1 MSREIILVG
10 GGGHCKSCI
19 EVIEHEG
26 RYKIFGILDKE
37 TMVGQK
43 ILDYEIKGTD
53 ALIEGF
59 VKNGFAFLIT
69 IGQIK
74 SAEPRKKIY
83 TELTKLG
90 ADIATVISPR
100 AHVSKYAKVGRG
112 TIIMHNATVNA
123 GASIGE
129 NNIVNTGSIIEHDVM
144 VADHC
149 HISTGAIINGN
160 CRIGI
165 GSFVG
170 SSTTIINGVEIGE
183 RIIVGAGTIVTKN
196 LSEYGIYSGKPVKK
210 HANK

>member
-1 MSREIILVG
+1 
-10 GGGHCKSCI
+10 
-19 EVIEHEG
+19 
-26 RYKIFGILDKE
+26 
-37 TMVGQK
+37 
-43 ILDYEIKGTD
+43 
-53 ALIEGF
+53 
-59 VKNGFAFLIT
+59 
-69 IGQIK
+69 
-74 SAEPRKKIY
+74 
-83 TELTKLG
+83 
-90 ADIATVISPR
+90 
-100 AHVSKYAKVGRG
+100 
-112 TIIMHNATVNA
+112 
-123 GASIGE
+123 
-129 NNIVNTGSIIEHDVM
+129 M